1 MKRQHVSIKAET
13 PYTSVH
19 VDSGEVP
26 ALDTEPAVSALV
38 GSVLEEL
45 RIFGRLKTLKISAL
59 SAEELRAVC
68 TTIKQDVLTEIK
80 SGNTVFEPEELEVA
94 FELELQRFGL
104 HKAYTKVLES
114 AVPPRAIQNEHRD
127 TNRDGTNGRD
137 TSTVGFSK
145 IEIKRI
151 PRHAREAI
159 NLRFSQMTIQGRAK
173 RSVQGISESDAACI
187 SDIVRILLTHQDSF
201 GQQFRDRLGLSD
213 KMIWKLLSEHDID
226 VLGSDEREALVVLA
240 EVANGL
246 DALKEKLLSDVIELQ
261 IQSLRHMVL
270 YRRLIR
276 LEHAPDEQA
285 QLQKV
290 MDALELSANEYA
302 SAEHVTFAGM
312 SNHNLA
318 PDLFPD
324 GEDTT
329 YLLDLIAELQGSRTQ
344 NATVKLASPAMES
357 GCDSTYLSDLFAA
370 SQGSRTL
377 HPTIKLSSPAMG
389 SGCEGDIDAYPKEF
403 ENYNIVTATAHQ
415 ILNWYPKPTDPENYP
430 ASMSM
435 PGSDHKIDDLARRV
449 RLGLPLW
456 HPGDRTSYDFL
467 GAISPYDIAPPGPRR
482 GEETD
487 EEPQEDVAVDDE
499 VEVEDVDLEVDEMD
513 EAEEEVE

>member
-26 ALDTEPAVSALV
+26 ALDTEPAASALV

-187 SDIVRILLTHQDSF
+187 SDIVHILLTHQDSF

-226 VLGSDEREALVVLA
+226 VLGFDEREALVVLA

-246 DALKEKLLSDVIELQ
+246 DALKEKLLSDVIE
-261 IQSLRHMVL
+261 
-270 YRRLIR
+270 
-276 LEHAPDEQA
+276 
-285 QLQKV
+285 LQKV

-329 YLLDLIAELQGSRTQ
+329 YLLDLIAELQGSRTL
-344 NATVKLASPAMES
+344 NPTV
-357 GCDSTYLSDLFAA
+357 
-370 SQGSRTL
+370 
-377 HPTIKLSSPAMG
+377 KLSSPAMG

-435 PGSDHKIDDLARRV
+435 PGSDHKIDDSARRV

-456 HPGDRTSYDFL
+456 HPGDRTSYDSL
-467 GAISPYDIAPPGPRR
+467 GAINPYDIAPPGPRR

-499 VEVEDVDLEVDEMD
+499 VEVEDVDLEVNEMD